1 MVCSALHTVV
11 IPHCSVSLLIEDI
24 FNAER
29 GLADKICHACCGLRS
44 CAWPREL
51 LCCALRCL
59 DPKQASCET
68 FLIGCE

>member
-1 MVCSALHTVV
+1 MICKEADFSF
-11 IPHCSVSLLIEDI
+11 LIEDI

-51 LCCALRCL
+51 LCCVLRCL
-59 DPKQASCET
+59 DPKQARCET
-68 FLIGCE
+68 FLNG